1 LQFPTSERDRERIA
15 KGFEVKCNFPICLG
29 AVDGKHVAIV
39 PPPGTSSYFFN
50 YKGYNS
56 QVPTGMADSNFEFTS
71 ILVPMVVY
79 LMGVS

>member
-1 LQFPTSERDRERIA
+1 LQFPTNEQDRERIA
-15 KGFEVKCNFPICLG
+15 KGFEAQCNLPNCLG

-56 QVPTGMADSNFEFTS
+56 KVLIGIADSNYEFTS